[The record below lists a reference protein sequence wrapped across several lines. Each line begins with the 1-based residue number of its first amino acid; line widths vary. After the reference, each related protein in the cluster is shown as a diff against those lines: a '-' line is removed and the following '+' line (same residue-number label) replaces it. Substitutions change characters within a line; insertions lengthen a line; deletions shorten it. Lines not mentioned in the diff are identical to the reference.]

1 MQLKHYQN
9 VLKPL
14 KKLTPYINN
23 ARTHSNE
30 QVEQIAY
37 SIQEFGFTNPVL
49 IDESGVII
57 AGHGR
62 VMAAKQLSIEQV
74 PCVILDG
81 LSELQKRAY
90 VLADNRIAENAAWN
104 EALLKSELEE
114 LDLAGFDMDFA
125 GFDIDNIDIDT
136 TDVDVNDNLNDDEYK
151 QSKQCSN
158 CGFDI

>member
-14 KKLTPYINN
+14 KTLTAYINN
-23 ARTHSNE
+23 ARTHSDD
-30 QVEQIAY
+30 QIEQIAY

-49 IDESGVII
+49 IDELGMII

-62 VMAAKQLSIEQV
+62 VMAAKQLGIEQV
-74 PCVILDG
+74 PCIILEG

-90 VLADNRIAENAAWN
+90 VLADNRIAENAGWN
-104 EALLKSELEE
+104 EALLKLELEA

-136 TDVDVNDNLNDDEYK
+136 TDVDVDTNLNDGEHK
-151 QSKQCSN
+151 QSKQCPN
-158 CGFDI
+158 CGFEI